1 MHYCDTYSMFD
12 RITRPIGHKYENIVT
27 LLKTAADH
35 YEIVAAMRLKMY
47 VSKNTFVV
55 TDI

>member
-1 MHYCDTYSMFD
+1 MFD